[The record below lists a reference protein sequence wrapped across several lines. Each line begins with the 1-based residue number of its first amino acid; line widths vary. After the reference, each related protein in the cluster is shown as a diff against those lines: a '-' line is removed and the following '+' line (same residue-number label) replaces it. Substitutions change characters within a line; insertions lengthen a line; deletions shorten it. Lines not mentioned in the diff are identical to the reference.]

1 MQGEEQTVIDS
12 RAWLSNTLRAL
23 GLLAAGGLSLGFA
36 LAVALT
42 PLGSRSYF
50 GENKLPI
57 ELRHR
62 LLAIMLGGAV
72 AAVLAGVVYMATS
85 LSERNVS
92 ARLLHFARRAAP
104 FYVVGFLPLVFRVEV
119 WKGHDLPFLVLV
131 MVLGWCSWM
140 AVTTSMR
147 AGPLAWEDWLW
158 RPFVRL
164 RDTVALAWPKLLRSL
179 PFAIVVAAAIGYAC
193 YFGYYTYCFYYSLRS
208 GYDLGIY
215 DSLLWNMLHGGSFFK
230 TPPWAGPGRSHF
242 GNHAE
247 FFAYVLLPFYAIKQ
261 NSGTLLIIQAAFLGS
276 AAIPLYKLARRHI
289 APWPACILALTYLL
303 YPALHGAN
311 LFEFHFLPFGPFLL
325 WWAWYF
331 LEARRDK
338 WAAVFVLL
346 TLSCRE
352 DVSSWVAVLGAYF
365 LVTGRRPKAGLLL
378 AIIGAA
384 WCFTLK
390 FVAMPRVGG
399 GESFTDIYKDLLP
412 PGAKSFGAVVMT
424 VLGNP
429 GFTMWTMAEMSKLI
443 YLLQILIPL
452 AFLPFR
458 RPIWL
463 ILCVPGFF
471 FTILS
476 TQYGPLISINFQ
488 YSAHWIA
495 FFFPAVALGLEWIGK
510 REGGA
515 IVGAATLRKRAA
527 LTAMVCMALPLSYQ
541 YGAIFQQTNSYGGPI
556 KYVFGI
562 DSEGRRRHEAAVRL
576 VKHLP
581 PRAKVSGSGFTTP
594 FISNRPDAYNMTL
607 GIFDA
612 EYIFFP
618 SETGDFIGDERAT
631 VKRLL
636 NSGEWGVVAIEP
648 PFALAKKG
656 HPTDLNQSLSSR
668 W

>member
-1 MQGEEQTVIDS
+1 MQGEQQTVIDY
-12 RAWLSNTLRAL
+12 RPWLSNTLRAL

-62 LLAIMLGGAV
+62 LLAIMVGGAV

-92 ARLLHFARRAAP
+92 ARLLHFARRVAP
-104 FYVVGFLPLVFRVEV
+104 VYVVGFLPLVFRVEV
-119 WKGHDLPFLVLV
+119 WKGHDLAFLVLV

-147 AGPLAWEDWLW
+147 AGPLAWEDRLW

-164 RDTVALAWPKLLRSL
+164 RDTVDLAWPKLFRSL
-179 PFAIVVAAAIGYAC
+179 PFAIVVAAAIGYTC

-261 NSGTLLIIQAAFLGS
+261 NSGTLLIIQSAFLGS

-303 YPALHGAN
+303 YPALHGEN

-463 ILCVPGFF
+463 ILCIPGFF

-495 FFFPAVALGLEWIGK
+495 FFFPAVALGLEWMG
-510 REGGA
+510 RRDGGA

-527 LTAMVCMALPLSYQ
+527 LAVMVCMALPLSYQ

-618 SETGDFIGDERAT
+618 SEARDFIVDERAT
-631 VKRLL
+631 VTRLL

-656 HPTDLNQSLSSR
+656 HPTDLNQSLISG

>member
-1 MQGEEQTVIDS
+1 VRGEPAGDF
-12 RAWLSNTLRAL
+12 RARLSLALQAL
-23 GLLAAGGLSLGFA
+23 GLLGAGGLSLGFA
-36 LAVALT
+36 LGVAST
-42 PLGSRSYF
+42 PLGSRTYF
-50 GENKLPI
+50 GENHVALEI
-57 ELRHR
+57 RHR
-62 LLAIMLGGAV
+62 LLAMMIGGCAV
-72 AAVLAGVVYMATS
+72 AVLAGAVYLLANF
-85 LSERNVS
+85 SERGVA
-92 ARLLHFARRAAP
+92 ARLHHFSRRMAP
-104 FYVVGFLPLVFRVEV
+104 VWLAGFLPLLFRVEA
-119 WKGHDLPFLVLV
+119 WRGHDLPFLALVLIF
-131 MVLGWCSWM
+131 GWCAWM
-140 AVTTSMR
+140 AGTVATRS
-147 AGPLAWEDWLW
+147 GPLAFEE
-158 RPFVRL
+158 RL
-164 RDTVALAWPKLLRSL
+164 RAPLRRAREGAALALPRLSRAL
-179 PFAIVVAAAIGYAC
+179 PFLLVVTGAVAYAS

-230 TPPWAGPGRSHF
+230 TPPWVGPGRSHF

-247 FFAYVLLPFYAIKQ
+247 FFAYALLPLYAIKQ
-261 NSGTLLIIQAAFLGS
+261 NGGTLLIIQSAFLGT
-276 AAIPLYKLARRHI
+276 AAIPLYLLARRHVSR
-289 APWPACILALTYLL
+289 WPACILALSYLL
-303 YPALHGAN
+303 YPALHGEN

-331 LEARRDK
+331 LEARRDR
-338 WAAVFVLL
+338 WAALFVLL

-365 LVTGRRPKAGLLL
+365 LVSGRRPKAGLLL
-378 AIIGAA
+378 AVVGAA

-390 FVAMPRVGG
+390 FVAMPYVGG

-429 GFTMWTMAEMSKLI
+429 GFTMWTMAEMSKLT

-452 AFLPFR
+452 AFIPFR

-463 ILCVPGFF
+463 VLAVPGFF

-476 TQYGPLISINFQ
+476 TQYSPLISINFQ

-495 FFFPAVALGLEWIGK
+495 FFFPGVALGLEWMG
-510 REGGA
+510 RRDLS
-515 IVGAATLRKRAA
+515 VGLPHTPALRQRAA
-527 LTAMVCMALPLSYQ
+527 LVAMVAMALPLSYQ
-541 YGAIFQQTNSYGGPI
+541 YGAILQKTNSYGGPI
-556 KYVFGI
+556 KYVFGV
-562 DSEGRRRHEAAVRL
+562 DSEGRRRHQAAERL
-576 VKHLP
+576 LRHLP

-618 SETGDFIGDERAT
+618 SEASDFIVDERAT
-631 VKRLL
+631 VTRLL
-636 NSGEWGVVAIEP
+636 NDGEFGVVAIEP
-648 PFALAKKG
+648 PFALAKRG
-656 HPTDLNQSLSSR
+656 HPGDLNASLMSR